1 MSLAGLACGLR
12 VSARELLRR
21 ERSLPIDG
29 DVLVATGD
37 RVEPET
43 VLARAMLPGRLSV
56 IDAAARLGVGAR
68 ELPAL
73 LADVIDREVAAGEVI
88 ARSSSLFGLLRSE
101 LRSPVSGWLISVSAA
116 SGQIM
121 IEGEPAPLSLNA
133 FLAGEVTA
141 LIPGRGAVVEGEG
154 ALVQGICGFGAEA
167 TGLLAPAAAGPD
179 RPLDPGS
186 VPLIEGSVLFAGA
199 GTRAGDLEAVAAAGA
214 AAVALGGIDAGELD
228 AFMAAT
234 TASRRPVLLLTE
246 GYGALSMSAAA
257 WDLLCGLAGRT
268 ACVSGLTQIRAGVVR
283 PELIVPDAGGAGDS
297 GAKPDAAG
305 ADSSGLVPG
314 LKVRLVRDPG
324 FGTTGVVVAL
334 PAEPAALP
342 SGVVTRVALVR
353 CDDGVEM
360 SVALRNLEP
369 IGTGAD

>member
-56 IDAAARLGVGAR
+56 IDAAGRLGVGAR

-73 LADVIDREVAAGEVI
+73 MEDVIDREVAADEVI

-121 IEGEPAPLSLNA
+121 IEGEPTPLSLNA

-186 VPLIEGSVLFAGA
+186 VPRIEGSVLFAGA
-199 GTRAGDLEAVAAAGA
+199 GTRAGDLEAVAGAGA

-228 AFMAAT
+228 VFMAAT

-246 GYGALSMSAAA
+246 GYGALPMSAAA

-283 PELIVPDAGGAGDS
+283 PEIIVPDDADPD
-297 GAKPDAAG
+297 AKPDVSG
-305 ADSSGLVPG
+305 ADSSGLEPG

-324 FGTTGVVVAL
+324 FGTAGVVVAL
-334 PAEPAALP
+334 PTEPAALP

-353 CDDGVEM
+353 CDDGAEM

-369 IGTGAD
+369 IGTEAD